1 MKKLISFSIMCL
13 IALSINAQFVDLGLP
28 SGTQWKNNSERGT
41 YAFAQAVRYY
51 DGFLPTSGQFKE
63 LVDNCTWT
71 WIGAGYKVVGR
82 NGNYIF
88 LPAEFERGD
97 DHLGAFW
104 SITKDENGCCYGLL
118 CYASRVKIDRTC
130 SLDTPRSVILCK

>member
-1 MKKLISFSIMCL
+1 MCL

-28 SGTQWKNNSERGT
+28 SGTKWKNNSEKGT

-71 WIGAGYKVVGR
+71 WMGTG
-82 NGNYIF
+82 
-88 LPAEFERGD
+88 ERGD

-130 SLDTPRSVILCK
+130 GLENPRSVILCK

>member
-28 SGTQWKNNSERGT
+28 SGTKWKNNSEKGT

-71 WIGAGYKVVGR
+71 WMGTGYKVVGR
-82 NGNYIF
+82 SGNYIF
-88 LPAEFERGD
+88 LPAAFERGD
-97 DHLGAFW
+97 DHLGAFG

-130 SLDTPRSVILCK
+130 GLENPRSVILCK

>member
-1 MKKLISFSIMCL
+1 MCL

-28 SGTQWKNNSERGT
+28 SGTKWKNNSEKGT

-71 WIGAGYKVVGR
+71 WMGTGYKVVGR
-82 NGNYIF
+82 NGNNIF